1 MLPKVTYNNANV
13 TCSNTAQEKGG
24 RLKTMLKQERIK
36 NGWTQD
42 FVAKSV
48 GISRVAIQKIETGKR
63 KPSYDVLVK
72 LLELFGYN
80 DPRELFAEAPEPHN
94 HLLKE

>member
-1 MLPKVTYNNANV
+1 
-13 TCSNTAQEKGG
+13 
-24 RLKTMLKQERIK
+24 MLKQERK
-36 NGWTQD
+36 TRGWSQQHVAEKIGITQS
-42 FVAKSV
+42 AL
-48 GISRVAIQKIETGKR
+48 QKIETGKR

-72 LLELFGYN
+72 LLDLFGYN

>member
-13 TCSNTAQEKGG
+13 TCSNTVQEKGG
-24 RLKTMLKQERIK
+24 RLKTMLKQERK
-36 NGWTQD
+36 QRGWSQD
-42 FVAKSV
+42 YVAKKI
-48 GISRVAIQKIETGKR
+48 GISRVAIQLLETR
-63 KPSYDVLVK
+63 KCKTSYDVLVK